1 MPVTTFCGATYSRRD
16 GEKDM
21 PHSMPLLITDH
32 GKVSM
37 KFKIAVIASD
47 SECSFSTRGLK
58 IIREGSDYYLVW
70 QGIIQRYLG
79 SRNATKISSGRSNLK
94 RASIPERSQEGK
106 ETCSSILDNILFFI
120 GDLEVASCNAK
131 RNRVL

>member
-32 GKVSM
+32 GNVSM
-37 KFKIAVIASD
+37 KFKITVIVSD
-47 SECSFSTRGLK
+47 FFLPGTK
-58 IIREGSDYYLVW
+58 IIREGSDYYLVR

-94 RASIPERSQEGK
+94 RASIPERYQYQS
-106 ETCSSILDNILFFI
+106 TALN
-120 GDLEVASCNAK
+120 
-131 RNRVL
+131 